1 MTNRQSVTAYADQ
14 PAVAVSRR
22 PTVVVPLTYAFDEPV
37 VELLAAAGRCPDVT
51 FLLTGSAPDALKA
64 TAPHNVTFTGW
75 VDDAN
80 YHKLLATA
88 DAVGCLTTRSATM
101 QTTVIEAME
110 YGKPTFVSGTDVL
123 REWRGEDDTVFFISS
138 HTPDAVSAAV
148 RAAAA
153 ARPSVTANQM
163 RQAIIERSAT
173 HIARLQEMMLVTA
186 PGLRPRAPSRVP
198 THRVLRKSRP

>member
-1 MTNRQSVTAYADQ
+1 
-14 PAVAVSRR
+14 
-22 PTVVVPLTYAFDEPV
+22 
-37 VELLAAAGRCPDVT
+37 
-51 FLLTGSAPDALKA
+51 
-64 TAPHNVTFTGW
+64 
-75 VDDAN
+75 
-80 YHKLLATA
+80 
-88 DAVGCLTTRSATM
+88 M